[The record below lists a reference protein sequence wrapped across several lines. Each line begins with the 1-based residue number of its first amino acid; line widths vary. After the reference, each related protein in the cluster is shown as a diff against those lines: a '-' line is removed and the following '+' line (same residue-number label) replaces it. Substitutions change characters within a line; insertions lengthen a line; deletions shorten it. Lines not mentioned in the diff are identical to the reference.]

1 MRQSI
6 RLACLAAPLAALLG
20 GCAGSTQ
27 PPQTVQ
33 VDLKRYEGNWYEL
46 ARKPMFFQRQCTQSE
61 AHYQL
66 QPDSSIAVTNRC
78 LTKDGDWDQATGRAE
93 AQVPGRT
100 DKLWVRFD
108 NTFTKLF
115 PGIAKGDYW
124 VLYVDDDYQT
134 ALVGNPNREYLWLLS
149 RQPVVPDATRQKL
162 LELAHAR
169 GYQTDDLIWRA
180 ADSRSTTQ

>member
-1 MRQSI
+1 MRRYTPRSLTW
-6 RLACLAAPLAALLG
+6 LACLAVLS
-20 GCAGSTQ
+20 GCAGSAQQ
-27 PPQTVQ
+27 PPQTEQ
-33 VDLKRYEGNWYEL
+33 VDLKRYAGTWYEL

-108 NTFTKLF
+108 NWFSRLAPGLTK
-115 PGIAKGDYW
+115 GEYW
-124 VLYVDDDYQT
+124 VLYHDQDYRV
-134 ALVGNPNREYLWLLS
+134 ALVGHPNREYLWLLS
-149 RQPVVPDATRQKL
+149 RTPAVTDQLREQL
-162 LELAHAR
+162 LTIAR
-169 GYQTDDLIWRA
+169 EQGYDTSKLIWRQA
-180 ADSRSTTQ
+180 E